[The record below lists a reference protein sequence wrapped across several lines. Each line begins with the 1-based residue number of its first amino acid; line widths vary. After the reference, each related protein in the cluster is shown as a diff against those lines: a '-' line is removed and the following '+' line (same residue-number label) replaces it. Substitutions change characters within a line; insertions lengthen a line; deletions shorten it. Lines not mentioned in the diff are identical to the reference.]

1 MDKILEMK
9 RELAEKGKGFREF
22 VEAITSEK
30 RGATAEEAAKR
41 DALKAEILQLQ
52 TAIDEAE
59 AARSL
64 ADSIPAPPAATAAAR
79 GSAADAPA
87 IIQGGRKEELEP
99 GIRMARF
106 VKATLVS
113 QKEGRSID
121 HVIETMYPRDAVLK
135 QIRSA
140 MGTNV
145 PSDGGVLVPEDLA
158 SEIIPLLREK
168 SSIRSLGARVV
179 PMPNGS
185 LKIPRQTGAANFQW
199 VGENKPISASKVPL
213 GMLNLSAKKLAGL
226 IPASNELIAS
236 PAISAD
242 QFIRD
247 ELINGIV
254 EAEDITAIYG
264 SGTENAPAGIAKIAG
279 SNTDLNALPT
289 SDTLGTIVGIIMGKK
304 FPNKANFG
312 WVFNGVLWPIF
323 YNLKDGGN
331 NYIHRAE
338 MERGFLAG
346 APFRINNNV
355 TVGADAHGLTELYF
369 GDFSQFIVGETLGIQ
384 IAVSHEAS
392 YPDGNT
398 MVSAFANDQ
407 TVMRV
412 LLREDFGV
420 RYPDAFVVKNKVYS
434 K

>member
-79 GSAADAPA
+79 GSAADAPVV
-87 IIQGGRKEELEP
+87 IQGGRKEELEP

-226 IPASNELIAS
+226 IPASNELISS

-279 SNTDLNALPT
+279 SNSDLNALPT

-420 RYPDAFVVKNKVYS
+420 RYPDAFVVKSKVYS

>member
-79 GSAADAPA
+79 GSVADAPA
-87 IIQGGRKEELEP
+87 VIQGGRKEELEP

-226 IPASNELIAS
+226 IPASNELISS

-355 TVGADAHGLTELYF
+355 TVGTDAHGLTELYF

-420 RYPDAFVVKNKVYS
+420 RYPDAFVVKSKVYS

>member
-9 RELAEKGKGFREF
+9 RELAEKGQGFREF
-22 VEAITSEK
+22 VEKITNEK
-30 RGATAEEAAKR
+30 RGATPEEAAQR
-41 DALKAEILQLQ
+41 DAMKTEIVSLQ
-52 TAIDEAE
+52 TAIAEAE
-59 AARSL
+59 EARNLS
-64 ADSIPAPPAATAAAR
+64 DSIPMPPAPTPAAR
-79 GSAADAPA
+79 GNSPDAPNV
-87 IIQGGRKEELEP
+87 IKGGRKEELES

-113 QKEGRSID
+113 QKEGRSLD
-121 HVIETMYPRDAVLK
+121 SVIETMYPRDMVLK
-135 QIRSA
+135 EARSA
-140 MGTNV
+140 MATNV
-145 PSDGGVLVPEDLA
+145 PSDGGVLVPEELS

-168 SSIRSLGARVV
+168 SSIRSLGARIV
-179 PMPNGS
+179 PMPSGN

-226 IPASNELIAS
+226 IPASNELISS
-236 PAISAD
+236 PSVSAD
-242 QFIRD
+242 LFIRD

-279 SNTDLNALPT
+279 SNTDLGALPT

-323 YNLKDGGN
+323 YNLKDGSN
-331 NYIHRAE
+331 NYIHRSE

-355 TVGADAHGLTELYF
+355 TVGTDSHGLTELYF

-384 IAVSHEAS
+384 IAVSQEAS

-420 RYPDAFVVKNKVYS
+420 RYPDAFVVKSKVYS

>member
-30 RGATAEEAAKR
+30 RGATTEEAAKR

-64 ADSIPAPPAATAAAR
+64 ADSIPAPPAATAAVR
-79 GSAADAPA
+79 GSVADAPA
-87 IIQGGRKEELEP
+87 VIQGGRKEELAP

-226 IPASNELIAS
+226 IPASNELISS

-384 IAVSHEAS
+384 IAVSQEAS

-420 RYPDAFVVKNKVYS
+420 RYPDAFVVKSKVYS

>member
-79 GSAADAPA
+79 GSAADAPT
-87 IIQGGRKEELEP
+87 IIQGGRKEELAP

-226 IPASNELIAS
+226 IPASNELISS

-420 RYPDAFVVKNKVYS
+420 RYPDAFVVKSKVYS

>member
-52 TAIDEAE
+52 NAIGEAE

-64 ADSIPAPPAATAAAR
+64 ADSIPAPPAATAAVR

-87 IIQGGRKEELEP
+87 IIQGGRKDELAP

-355 TVGADAHGLTELYF
+355 AVGADAHGLTELYF

-420 RYPDAFVVKNKVYS
+420 RYPDAFVVKSKVYS

>member
-79 GSAADAPA
+79 SSAADAPA
-87 IIQGGRKEELEP
+87 IIQGGRKEELAP

-420 RYPDAFVVKNKVYS
+420 RYPDAFVVKSKVYS